1 MTLPVLGIDVA
12 KAKVDACLLQADGVR
27 HHKVFAN
34 TEVGFAQLECWL
46 TLHGARPVH
55 ACLEATGTYGAA
67 LALFL
72 TAHQHVVSMVNPV
85 AIKAYAAS
93 QLTRSKTDRV
103 DAAVIARFC
112 LTQTPPPWTP
122 APPEMLELQ
131 GLVRRLETLVEMR
144 TMERNRAAAAPIP
157 AVRASIAAH
166 LDYLKTEIA
175 QTEAL
180 IVAHI
185 RHAATLQ
192 TQVQL
197 LTSIPGIGVATAAVL
212 LAEINFAAFTHARQV
227 AAFAGVIPRQR
238 QSGSSVRGR
247 SRLSKVGS
255 SRLRRA
261 LYFPAVTALRCNPAI
276 QQWAAGLRA
285 RGKCEM
291 QIIGAVMRKLL
302 HLAFGVVKSGR
313 PYDPSV
319 GHAQPVT
326 PAVPAAAGTDGGP
339 HAMRLGAAQLGS
351 AADEV
356 CRTQARGGAAP
367 QRRA

>member
-1 MTLPVLGIDVA
+1 MTVPVLGIDVA
-12 KAKVDACLLQADGVR
+12 KAKVDVCLLVVDGAR
-27 HHKVFAN
+27 HQKVFAN
-34 TEVGFAQLECWL
+34 TVGGFAQLEHWL
-46 TLHGARPVH
+46 TRHVGSPVH

-72 TAHQHVVSMVNPV
+72 TEHQHVVSLVNPA

-122 APPEMLELQ
+122 APPDVYELQ
-131 GLVRRLETLVEMR
+131 GLVRRLEALVAMR

-166 LDYLKTEIA
+166 LAYLKTEIA

-180 IVAHI
+180 IAAHI
-185 RHAATLQ
+185 RHSTTLQ
-192 TQVQL
+192 VHAQL

-212 LAEINFAAFTHARQV
+212 LAEINFATFTHARQV

-313 PYDPSV
+313 PYDPNLAHPQHCPT
-319 GHAQPVT
+319 GT
-326 PAVPAAAGTDGGP
+326 TAVAGTDGGP
-339 HAMRLGAAQLGS
+339 RSLRLGATQFGS
-351 AADEV
+351 GADEV
-356 CRTQARGGAAP
+356 RRAQARGGAAP
-367 QRRA
+367 QLRA